1 MTKTWTRRPYPIHI
15 LKYREAKS
23 CEHDFF
29 YSKHESFGKEVII
42 NVKQRMEQRG
52 KSGCAGFEFCDWV
65 LKLLVAAQV
74 AIARTRF
81 DQLRGDDP
89 RGAES

>member
-1 MTKTWTRRPYPIHI
+1 MV
-15 LKYREAKS
+15 AAAAAM
-23 CEHDFF
+23 
-29 YSKHESFGKEVII
+29 II
-42 NVKQRMEQRG
+42 
-52 KSGCAGFEFCDWV
+52 KSGCAGSEFCDWV
-65 LKLLVAAQV
+65 FKLLVAAQV